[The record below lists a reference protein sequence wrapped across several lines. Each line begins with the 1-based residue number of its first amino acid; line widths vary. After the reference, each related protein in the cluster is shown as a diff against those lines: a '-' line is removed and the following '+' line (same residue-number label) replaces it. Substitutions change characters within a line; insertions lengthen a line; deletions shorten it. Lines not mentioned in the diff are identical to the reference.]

1 MGRSSFEKIRGQL
14 DLTGLLI
21 TPDQVTEPISAEK
34 LFGRPCPLE
43 LEIGSG
49 KGLFLRK
56 TAPTRPENGFIGVE
70 IAYRYALISAASLA
84 KGGVKN
90 AVMINFDAAK
100 LLEQWVPSR
109 SLRAVH
115 VYFPDPW
122 WKKSHR
128 KRRIL
133 RADVLK
139 LIEDRLDD
147 FGTLFFRTD
156 VREYYLSTL
165 DLVKAETHLSGPHR
179 VENPILPDEGPRG
192 EEEPQK
198 LVERGADNPPA
209 NAPARK
215 NEDSLQTIM
224 DRFST
229 HFERRT
235 RLHNLPVYGC
245 QWTKTPS

>member
-14 DLTGLLI
+14 DLTELLK
-21 TPDQVTEPISAEK
+21 TADQITEPISAEAF
-34 LFGRPCPLE
+34 FGRACPLE

-56 TAPTRPENGFIGVE
+56 TAPTRPQCGFIGVE
-70 IAYRYALISAASLA
+70 IAYRYALISAAGLA
-84 KGGVKN
+84 KSGVQN
-90 AVMINFDAAK
+90 AVMINYDAAK
-100 LLEQWVPSR
+100 LLQQWVPSR
-109 SLRAVH
+109 SLQAVH

-139 LIEDRLDD
+139 LIEDRLADS
-147 FGTLFFRTD
+147 GTLYFRTD
-156 VREYYLSTL
+156 VLEYYLSTL
-165 DLVKAETHLSGPHR
+165 DLVKAETGLSGPHHI
-179 VENPILPDEGPRG
+179 ENPVDPKELSSGKVVPE
-192 EEEPQK
+192 

-209 NAPARK
+209 CSPQTND
-215 NEDSLQTIM
+215 DSLQAIM

-235 RLHNLPVYGC
+235 RLHDLPVYGC
-245 QWTKTPS
+245 QWTKLPS

>member
-21 TPDQVTEPISAEK
+21 TPEQITEPISPER
-34 LFGRPCPLE
+34 LFGRPCALE

-90 AVMINFDAAK
+90 AVMINSDAAT
-100 LLEQWVPSR
+100 LLQRWIPSR

-139 LIEDRLDD
+139 LIEDRLADG
-147 FGTLFFRTD
+147 GTLYFRTD

-165 DLVKAETHLSGPHR
+165 DLVKTETGLLDPLQ
-179 VENPILPDEGPRG
+179 VENPILPNEEPSG
-192 EEEPQK
+192 EEEAPR
-198 LVERGADNPPA
+198 LVERGDDNPPA
-209 NAPARK
+209 NAPPRK

-224 DRFST
+224 DHFST

-245 QWTKTPS
+245 QWTKNPT